1 MIFMEPNKP
10 NVKLD
15 RQGLIDKDV
24 IGFEMNSEY
33 SWITFGRS
41 VSDPRLFII
50 YMVGTADKERK
61 QGHATQLLNYFF
73 AVVKKIG
80 GMVKVESYTAAGE
93 VRIRHVIERLAKKY
107 NVRLIQ

>member
-1 MIFMEPNKP
+1 MEPNNP

-15 RQGLIDKDV
+15 RQGLIDRD
-24 IGFEMNSEY
+24 INGFELYSDH

-93 VRIRHVIERLAKKY
+93 ARIKHVIERLAKNY
-107 NVRLIQ
+107 NVRLVQ